1 MELARLGVLTPVEAD
16 TFRRPVGFRNVLVH
30 GYLKV
35 NREYVARMFHQKRY
49 RDILATAGSILEYA
63 SKHGVDP

>member
-1 MELARLGVLTPVEAD
+1 MELARLGVLTPVETD
-16 TFRRPVGFRNVLVH
+16 TFRKLIGFRNVLVH

-35 NREYVARMFHQKRY
+35 NREYVTRMFHQKRY